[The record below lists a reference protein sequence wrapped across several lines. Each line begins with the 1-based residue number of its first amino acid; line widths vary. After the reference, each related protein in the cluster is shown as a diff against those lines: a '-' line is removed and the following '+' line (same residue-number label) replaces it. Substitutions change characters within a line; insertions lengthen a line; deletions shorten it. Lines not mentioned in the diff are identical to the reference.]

1 MSKQQPSKNP
11 LRTRSAPPRR
21 RALRPMH
28 PPTSPP
34 ATPDHRTMW
43 PGKGDFA
50 STLQRL
56 SHEKASAE
64 APISLAGIQQRDTWA
79 GSATPPS
86 VTATLSARRPTHAC
100 RSTPPR
106 HALRLTR
113 PPRSPRCSAEPRA
126 RAHHPP
132 LGVTPP
138 PPRRRALRPMCPPW
152 GRAAAP
158 SRSPP
163 AAAAPLLGAT
173 A

>member
-1 MSKQQPSKNP
+1 
-11 LRTRSAPPRR
+11 
-21 RALRPMH
+21 MH

-138 PPRRRALRPMCPPW
+138 PPRRSALPPNVPTVGQSRRAVALSACRGSSVTRCH
-152 GRAAAP
+152 RVAAP
-158 SRSPP
+158 PRSLPDAP
-163 AAAAPLLGAT
+163 AALSVRRARHSN
-173 A
+173 